1 MKKDVMRFEIYKEI
15 KPPADPITNLY
26 FEVRHSKNGRLQ
38 PTKYW
43 ATVY

>member
-1 MKKDVMRFEIYKEI
+1 MRVCVCVHVRAE
-15 KPPADPITNLY
+15 PTSNLY

-43 ATVY
+43 ATIHIYMCA